1 MRKEIVEKH
10 SMRNLAPAREIHNLA
25 ALLAGCYLLVG
36 IGLSDDT
43 LPKGFDVNRYQAI
56 WERNPFTLVTPSV
69 AQGPASPFSK
79 LILVNWL
86 HDKGKDIL
94 FVQDTETN
102 EVKKVTKEEGTNS
115 DQLRLIEVVPNKN
128 PSLIFAKLTN
138 GKEEGIVK
146 FKFDQAQNNQVV
158 NPNMAMQRQIP
169 GQPQVG
175 PNGQQLGGVFRRGVP
190 QMPSGV
196 NQPGFQRNPTN
207 APEAQD
213 VRRRRMLPTPP
224 QNGVPQ
230 NNAPQLNPQQNN
242 VPQNNVPQNNNQAAS
257 DDDDE

>member
-1 MRKEIVEKH
+1 MRKEIVEKLA
-10 SMRNLAPAREIHNLA
+10 MRNLTLA
-25 ALLAGCYLLVG
+25 CKTHTLVGFLAGCWLLVG
-36 IGLSDDT
+36 IGRSDDT
-43 LPKGFDVNRYQAI
+43 LPKGFDVARYQQI
-56 WERNPFTLVTPSV
+56 WERNPFTLVTPSLG
-69 AQGPASPFSK
+69 GPASPFSK

-102 EVKKVTKEEGTNS
+102 EVTKVTKDDGTNS
-115 DQLRLIEVVPNKN
+115 DRLRLLEIVPNKN
-128 PSLIFAKLTN
+128 PSLIFAKLTD

-146 FKFDQAQNNQVV
+146 FKFDQAQNNQAV

-169 GQPQVG
+169 GQPQLG
-175 PNGQQLGGVFRRGVP
+175 PNGQQVGVFRRGVP
-190 QMPSGV
+190 QMPNAG
-196 NQPGFQRNPTN
+196 NQPSIQRNPTN

-213 VRRRRMLPTPP
+213 VRRRRMLPTPA

-230 NNAPQLNPQQNN
+230 NNVPQFNPQQNN
-242 VPQNNVPQNNNQAAS
+242 VQQNNVPQNNNQAAS

>member
-1 MRKEIVEKH
+1 MRKEIVEKLA
-10 SMRNLAPAREIHNLA
+10 MRNLTLA
-25 ALLAGCYLLVG
+25 GKTRTLVGLLAGCWLLVG
-36 IGLSDDT
+36 LGRSDDT
-43 LPKGFDVNRYQAI
+43 LPKGFDVARYQQI
-56 WERNPFTLVTPSV
+56 WERNPFTLVTPSLG
-69 AQGPASPFSK
+69 GPASPFSK

-102 EVKKVTKEEGTNS
+102 EVTKVTKDDGTNS
-115 DQLRLIEVVPNKN
+115 DRLRLLEIVPNKN

-146 FKFDQAQNNQVV
+146 FKFDQAQNNQAV
-158 NPNMAMQRQIP
+158 NPNMAMQRAIP
-169 GQPQVG
+169 GQPQLG
-175 PNGQQLGGVFRRGVP
+175 PNGQQVGAFRRGVP
-190 QMPSGV
+190 QIPNGV
-196 NQPGFQRNPTN
+196 NQPIQRNPTN

-230 NNAPQLNPQQNN
+230 NSVPQFNPQQNN
-242 VPQNNVPQNNNQAAS
+242 VQQNNVPQNNNQAAS

>member
-1 MRKEIVEKH
+1 MRKEIVEKQT
-10 SMRNLAPAREIHNLA
+10 MRNLTLA
-25 ALLAGCYLLVG
+25 CKTYTLAGLLAGCWLLVG
-36 IGLSDDT
+36 IGRSDDM
-43 LPKGFDVNRYQAI
+43 LPKGFDVSRYQQI
-56 WERNPFTLVTPSV
+56 WERNPFTLVTPSLG
-69 AQGPASPFSK
+69 GPASPFSK

-102 EVKKVTKEEGTNS
+102 EVRKVTKEEDGNS

-158 NPNMAMQRQIP
+158 NPNLAMQRP

-175 PNGQQLGGVFRRGVP
+175 PNGQPVGGAFRRGVP
-190 QMPSGV
+190 QMPGGE
-196 NQPGFQRNPTN
+196 NQPALQRNPTN

-224 QNGVPQ
+224 QNPVPQ
-230 NNAPQLNPQQNN
+230 NNAPQVNAPQTN
-242 VPQNNVPQNNNQAAS
+242 VPQNNPQAAS
-257 DDDDE
+257 DDDE

>member
-1 MRKEIVEKH
+1 MRKEIVEKQT
-10 SMRNLAPAREIHNLA
+10 MRNLTLAWKTPTLA
-25 ALLAGCYLLVG
+25 AVFAGCWLLVG
-36 IGLSDDT
+36 SGRSDDT
-43 LPKGFDVNRYQAI
+43 LPKGFDVARYQQI
-56 WERNPFTLVTPSV
+56 WERNPFTLVTPSLG
-69 AQGPASPFSK
+69 GPASPFSK

-102 EVKKVTKEEGTNS
+102 EVKKVTKEEGANS

-138 GKEEGIVK
+138 GREEGIVK
-146 FKFDQAQNNQVV
+146 FKFEQAQNNQVL

-169 GQPQVG
+169 GQPQAG
-175 PNGQQLGGVFRRGVP
+175 PNGQQFGAFRRGVP
-190 QMPSGV
+190 QMPAGV
-196 NQPGFQRNPTN
+196 NQPNTQGNPVN

-224 QNGVPQ
+224 QNPVPQ
-230 NNAPQLNPQQNN
+230 ANAPQVNPQQNN
-242 VPQNNVPQNNNQAAS
+242 AQQNNVQQNNNQAPA